1 MTLKEAIESI
11 HKRRENMLRNAQEA
25 EKSKDAQMARFWQY
39 MASAFWDAE
48 GILLQ
53 VPECEK
59 LVLEACGA
67 EASVAEWKRERAK

>member
-11 HKRRENMLRNAQEA
+11 HKRRENMLCIAREA
-25 EKSKDAQMARFWQY
+25 EKRRDAQMARFWQC

-53 VPECEK
+53 VPECER

-67 EASVAEWKRERAK
+67 EASVAEWKRESAK

>member
-1 MTLKEAIESI
+1 MTLKEAVESI
-11 HKRRENMLRNAQEA
+11 HGRRANLLRNAREA
-25 EKSKDAQMARFWQY
+25 EKSKDAQMARFWQC
-39 MASAFWDAE
+39 MASAFWDVE